1 MQYFRKQYV
10 ASVVYWHGERLD
22 SSEPIHDS
30 SPYFELGEQADTWGR
45 TKANTPSPWPGRDY
59 EDHYEVT
66 EYTVTE
72 WIDGLPISE
81 STHRWIY
88 DGGTLTEELVGADAA

>member
-1 MQYFRKQYV
+1 MEKFFT
-10 ASVVYWHGERLD
+10 ASVVYWHGEELD
-22 SSEPIHDS
+22 SSEPVFDT
-30 SPYFELGEQADTWGR
+30 SPDLKTHNQADAWGR
-45 TKANTPSPWPGRDY
+45 SKAKTPSPWPGRDY

-88 DGGTLTEELVGADAA
+88 DGGSLTEELVGADAA